1 MRAGEHERWNPIHGN
16 AVYAIG
22 HLNISLLRLYGK
34 IPSPGRF
41 QIQDKKYFCT
51 KETRF
56 LLFLFSLLGLIFLV
70 IHREE
75 KGSQDSSLFP
85 SAQDGGRKA
94 RERGRK
100 EGFRWSIS
108 VFFVFPREKVWV
120 LIYYYEFLKERS
132 DIFIWVFKIIG

>member
-1 MRAGEHERWNPIHGN
+1 MICEQESMKDEIQFMVTQCTQSGISIYLYS
-16 AVYAIG
+16 VYMEK
-22 HLNISLLRLYGK
+22 L
-34 IPSPGRF
+34 PSPGRF

-100 EGFRWSIS
+100 EGFR
-108 VFFVFPREKVWV
+108 
-120 LIYYYEFLKERS
+120 
-132 DIFIWVFKIIG
+132 